1 MIQRYEL
8 QFKELLP
15 EVVKQKSYLGRIFG
29 EVQVTDGIAETDN
42 AFVLKRNADAVTMNA
57 YGSGDINSTS
67 RFGNMVEI
75 KYSNVQVPYT
85 MKKASNE
92 ALDKFTVN
100 NNLQEAVANRLL
112 KASEAISRELD
123 KDGIKTL
130 TDNKKEDL
138 TAGDANESSLTK
150 LFNDAF
156 IKMQEAEVANELIA
170 LVSPDLYTKLIDLG
184 ITTAA
189 KGSTANVDDNTMRA
203 FKGFTLVMVPKSLL
217 GSDIDVI
224 FTCANVGVKFAG
236 IETART
242 IETDKFDGVAVQTAT
257 KAGSYI
263 PEENKVAVY
272 TGKITGLPEV

>member
-29 EVQVTDGIAETDN
+29 EVQVTDGISEADD
-42 AFVLKRNADAVTMNA
+42 AFVLKRNADPVAMNE
-57 YGSGDINSTS
+57 YGSGDVDSTS
-67 RFGNMVEI
+67 RFGTMKEI
-75 KYSNVQVPYT
+75 KYSNVPVKYT

-123 KDGIKTL
+123 KDGIDVL
-130 TDNKKEDL
+130 TKAKKEQL
-138 TAGDANESSLTK
+138 TAENANEDSLTK

-184 ITTAA
+184 VTTAA

-203 FKGFTLVMVPKSLL
+203 FKGFTLVMIPSALL
-217 GSDIDVI
+217 GSVDAI

-272 TGKITGLPEV
+272 TADITGLPAI